1 MEAVAQKCSGKKVF
15 LKILQNSQENTYVE
29 VSLLNKVAGLMP
41 ATLLKKRFM
50 PRIFPVNFEK
60 ICRTSFIYIYR
71 TPPVATSEIAIHMQK
86 AHLRLTISI
95 KKGYNHGLKYSN

>member
-15 LKILQNSQENTYVE
+15 LKFLQNSQENTYVE

-60 ICRTSFIYIYR
+60 ICRTSFIYIYI
-71 TPPVATSEIAIHMQK
+71 E
-86 AHLRLTISI
+86 HLQWLLLKLQFTC
-95 KKGYNHGLKYSN
+95 KKHIYV